1 MAIKAYLLTEQA
13 YDVVKQDIFEQ
24 TLSPSQRIVITSVA
38 NDLECSLSSVRE
50 ALFRLRAEGLVDYSP
65 NQGFQVA
72 PLLGTKSF
80 DDLYDTRRL
89 IEPHAAQIAARTIT
103 SRDLD
108 ELREALL
115 KMRSCSEEPVF
126 TNFQP
131 FMESDAKFHQR
142 IFEVAGNSILLELY
156 DHLHVHL
163 HLSRLYRVREIVDVD
178 AGCEEHAQI
187 LQSLESRDEKRVYE
201 AVKDHIEGSYN
212 RLRWAADSSKGV

>member
-1 MAIKAYLLTEQA
+1 M
-13 YDVVKQDIFEQ
+13 YD
-24 TLSPSQRIVITSVA
+24 A
-38 NDLECSLSSVRE
+38 
-50 ALFRLRAEGLVDYSP
+50 
-65 NQGFQVA
+65 
-72 PLLGTKSF
+72 
-80 DDLYDTRRL
+80 RRL

-115 KMRSCSEEPVF
+115 TMRSCSEEPVF

-131 FMESDAKFHQR
+131 FMESDAKFHQC

-212 RLRWAADSSKGV
+212 RLRWAVDSSKGV